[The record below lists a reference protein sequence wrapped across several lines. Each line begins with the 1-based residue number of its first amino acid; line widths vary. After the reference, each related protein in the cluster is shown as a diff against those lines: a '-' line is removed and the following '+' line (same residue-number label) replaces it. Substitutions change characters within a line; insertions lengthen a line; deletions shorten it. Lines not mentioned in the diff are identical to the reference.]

1 MEIDIVKKL
10 KHISLNMFKKIL
22 FSLTTVAIVVSIYL
36 IFFVAPVPV
45 DPMDAGGDPINFK
58 IFYFHVPIAAAAY
71 LAFAVVFISGIMYL
85 RTKREKW
92 DTRAVAAS
100 EIGVIFAALT
110 LITGSLW
117 ARSAWGEFWVTWD
130 IRLNTSLVLFLI
142 YLSYL
147 MVRRSIDDPE
157 KRARLSA
164 VFGTFGFISVPLSF
178 LSIRLWNRATV
189 HPVVIGPG
197 GGGISGDIVIGT
209 VLMNI
214 IAFILLLV
222 SLVIL
227 RTENEKLV
235 AEIGSIKRTKNL

>member
-1 MEIDIVKKL
+1 
-10 KHISLNMFKKIL
+10 
-22 FSLTTVAIVVSIYL
+22 
-36 IFFVAPVPV
+36 
-45 DPMDAGGDPINFK
+45 
-58 IFYFHVPIAAAAY
+58 
-71 LAFAVVFISGIMYL
+71 
-85 RTKREKW
+85 
-92 DTRAVAAS
+92 
-100 EIGVIFAALT
+100 
-110 LITGSLW
+110 
-117 ARSAWGEFWVTWD
+117 
-130 IRLNTSLVLFLI
+130 
-142 YLSYL
+142 

-235 AEIGSIKRTKNL
+235 AEIVSIKRTKNL